1 MKKITLII
9 LTMVSLF
16 AISSCEKDDKSIVE
30 LSCDVTYT
38 NVTEYGGNDG
48 SIKITINKGNGNYT
62 IDVKKDNISIYNLN
76 STNDKV
82 IPINNLSYGVY
93 NVSVTD
99 KESKKYLTSI
109 TITQPNPLTI
119 TITITSQTN
128 VTCYGRS
135 TGSFTVTASGESGNY
150 EYKIGNGTYQNN
162 GTFSNLSAG
171 TYTVTVKSGT
181 VTTTKDITITQP
193 NQLSLTSS
201 VTNPT
206 TVGGNGQITL
216 TTSGGTLPYNYQL
229 NSGTFQSSNVFNAT
243 AGTYTATVKD
253 GCNDTKTINN
263 IVVTNPVIAPTVN
276 ILIESNITSTS
287 VTINADV
294 NTNGASTNV
303 YVKYGTS
310 ATSLTNTTSTITLTN
325 STTVNINLT
334 GLTSNTVYYYR
345 VFASNGGGSASSGVY
360 SFTTSVPTYNIG
372 DELYGGVIFYV
383 DGTGQHGK
391 IVQKTDESAG
401 TTWTNVSITRN
412 GATWVLPSWDEM
424 KQVYINSIVNSKIT
438 PLSGSYWTK
447 NNSTPFPGEK
457 IYFDTN
463 QVNNNT
469 TSAPISYNNKL
480 RLITTF

>member
-1 MKKITLII
+1 MKKINQAISII
-9 LTMVSLF
+9 LLLF
-16 AISSCEKDDKSIVE
+16 ALISCEEKEEAPLE
-30 LSCDVTYT
+30 LVCNVTST
-38 NVTEYGGNDG
+38 NVTTNGGNDG
-48 SIKITINKGNGNYT
+48 SITVTVVTGNNNYVYSLNGTNINYNGRFT
-62 IDVKKDNISIYNLN
+62 NL
-76 STNDKV
+76 TAGTYQLKV
-82 IPINNLSYGVY
+82 IDSKNKEY
-93 NVSVTD
+93 NKSV
-99 KESKKYLTSI
+99 
-109 TITQPNPLTI
+109 TITQPNQLTV
-119 TITITSQTN
+119 TITSQTN
-128 VTCYGRS
+128 VTCYGLS

-150 EYKIGNGTYQNN
+150 EYKIGSGSYQNN

-181 VTTTKDITITQP
+181 VTTTKNVTITQP

-201 VTNPT
+201 VTNPN

-216 TTSGGTLPYNYQL
+216 TASGGTLPYNYQL
-229 NSGTFQSSNVFNAT
+229 NSGAFQSSNIFSAT

-253 GCNDTKTINN
+253 GCDDTKTINN
-263 IVVTNPVIAPTVN
+263 IVVTNPVIAPTVSN
-276 ILIESNITSTS
+276 LSASNITSTS

-303 YVKYGTS
+303 FVKYGTS
-310 ATSLTNTTSTITLTN
+310 AASLTNTTSTITLTN

-345 VFASNGGGSASSGVY
+345 VFASNDGGTASSGVY

-401 TTWTNVSITRN
+401 TTWTNVSISRD

-424 KQVYINSIVNSKIT
+424 KQVYINSTVNSIIT

-447 NNSTPFPGEK
+447 NNSTQFPGEK

-463 QVNNNT
+463 WVNDNT
-469 TSAPISYNNKL
+469 TSAPTSYNKKL
-480 RLITTF
+480 RLISTF